1 MLAAGTLV
9 TIASYLSGEGESSN
23 NKRWAHLMYY
33 VATGCTVVG
42 FGIALFLVF
51 DNADAES
58 RPAITASF
66 NEDRS
71 RLTGRVTASNLTTG
85 DRLALKVD
93 LATLKEGR
101 TIDDLHPFDPDGS
114 VSLERAYIGPDG
126 DGKVD
131 REISLWIPPGG
142 DYTHLTIKAFT
153 DERTRSC
160 VEPEKQ
166 DFGPGTACVFLTLDH
181 QRQRGS
187 AAP

>member
-1 MLAAGTLV
+1 MLIAGTLV
-9 TIASYLSGEGESSN
+9 TIASYLSGDGESSA
-23 NKRWAHLMYY
+23 NKRRSRIMYF

-42 FGIALFLVF
+42 FAIALFLVF
-51 DNADAES
+51 ANANNES
-58 RPAITASF
+58 RPSITASF

-71 RLTGRVTASNLTTG
+71 LLSGRVTASNLTTG

-93 LATLKEGR
+93 LATLREGR

-131 REISLWIPPGG
+131 RTISLWVPPGG
-142 DYTHLTIKAFT
+142 DYTHVTIKAFT
-153 DERTRSC
+153 EERTRSC
-160 VEPEKQ
+160 VEPEKR

-181 QRQRGS
+181 ER
-187 AAP
+187 